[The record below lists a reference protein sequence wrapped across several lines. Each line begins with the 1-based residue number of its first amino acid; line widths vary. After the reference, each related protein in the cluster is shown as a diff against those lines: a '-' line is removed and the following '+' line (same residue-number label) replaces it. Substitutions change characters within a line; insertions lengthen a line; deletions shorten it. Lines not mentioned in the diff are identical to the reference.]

1 MTDDGVSV
9 STHQVVASSCAS
21 CGAALTL
28 VCEPTQGFWGYRTY
42 NEYFCP
48 QCTKRNVVLSP
59 GAVLT
64 ARPSDS
70 GISAR

>member
-1 MTDDGVSV
+1 M
-9 STHQVVASSCAS
+9 STNELVESSCAS

-28 VCEPTQGFWGYRTY
+28 MCEPTQGFWGYKTY

-48 QCTKRNVVLSP
+48 QCGKRNVVLSP

-64 ARPSDS
+64 SRPRDAGVGAR
-70 GISAR
+70 

>member
-1 MTDDGVSV
+1 MRPHEIVE
-9 STHQVVASSCAS
+9 SSCAS

-28 VCEPTQGFWGYRTY
+28 VCEPARGFWGYKTY

-48 QCTKRNVVLSP
+48 QCGKRNVLLSP

-64 ARPSDS
+64 SRPRECGGGAR
-70 GISAR
+70 